1 MIRKCLL
8 KDIHNKTSYLVA
20 KMLLIQLA
28 FPVTKSALSIVYA
41 NGDHTPPLGI
51 NARMFMPW

>member
-1 MIRKCLL
+1 
-8 KDIHNKTSYLVA
+8 
-20 KMLLIQLA
+20 MLLIQLA
-28 FPVTKSALSIVYA
+28 LPVTKSALSIVYA